1 MLTTVTDATRA
12 RSSLDLFS
20 VDMFSCGKSLRRLC
34 LAKISKSPKKAPWL
48 IRAKRWGHW
57 LLKGHISRRIIIQ
70 KHFQKLVRNIQIAP
84 GDLPIQK
91 PDWLR
96 ADIYTGDIYIDCT
109 KRLPFPDNSVD
120 LFFFEHF
127 LEHLHYEPAV
137 QFLSEIY
144 RTLKPSG
151 TVRISVPDLKKL
163 AQIYVA
169 QDEEVL
175 REFLSV
181 LQKIVPDDAV
191 LAQRSRLLPSEFINV
206 LFYAFDHSTA
216 WDFELMKETL
226 ETIGFGDIEE
236 FREGESR
243 REELQAIERHGEIDT
258 TNSLYTFSIEAVK
271 SNKEIAGQRELASSV
286 KRILSQRM

>member
-1 MLTTVTDATRA
+1 MASTEAIDKAEV
-12 RSSLDLFS
+12 
-20 VDMFSCGKSLRRLC
+20 LRRLV
-34 LAKISKSPKKAPWL
+34 
-48 IRAKRWGHW
+48 
-57 LLKGHISRRIIIQ
+57 
-70 KHFQKLVRNIQIAP
+70 KLH
-84 GDLPIQK
+84 GMPIQK

-120 LFFFEHF
+120 LFFF
-127 LEHLHYEPAV
+127 EHLHYEPAV

-181 LQKIVPDDAV
+181 LQKMAIRYFEWVTGDGLRDGK
-191 LAQRSRLLPSEFINV
+191 SR
-206 LFYAFDHSTA
+206 
-216 WDFELMKETL
+216 
-226 ETIGFGDIEE
+226 
-236 FREGESR
+236 
-243 REELQAIERHGEIDT
+243 
-258 TNSLYTFSIEAVK
+258 
-271 SNKEIAGQRELASSV
+271 
-286 KRILSQRM
+286 